1 MLRAV
6 TWDRIGRASARATAG
21 GGCLN
26 ECAGPG
32 HFMRVGRDVVAGW
45 KIPGFMKAQLVE
57 VGIPVA
63 PRLVEQVRDAER
75 G

>member
-1 MLRAV
+1 M
-6 TWDRIGRASARATAG
+6 TYGQ
-21 GGCLN
+21 LN

-32 HFMRVGRDVVAGW
+32 RFMRVGRDVAVGW